1 MSGNTLALLGG
12 LRTRTRPFPPY
23 PVIGEEERKAVLD
36 VLDEGRLSTF
46 IASSGEHFLGGRRIR
61 EFEQMFADYHRT
73 RFAVAF
79 NSATAALHAA
89 VVAVGV
95 QPGEEVI
102 VPPYTFTSTATCA
115 LMASAV
121 PVFADVEGETFCL
134 DPVGIEKAVS
144 RLSRAVIP
152 VHLFGH
158 AARMDEILALARR
171 HSLKVIEDCAQ
182 APGATYQGRKVGT
195 LGDCGVF
202 SFQETKNLMTGEG
215 GMLITNDPTVSGVC
229 RLVRNHGEAVVEPG
243 EARTYKA
250 EILGWNY
257 RMTEFEAALGLVQLR
272 RLDDHNAA
280 RQRLAGYLTRALQ
293 GIPGLRVPPVR
304 PDCDH
309 VYYVYPLLYDRAAW
323 GIPRARFV
331 EAVLAEGIPIS
342 GGYVKPLYLAPLYQE
357 RRASAFRA
365 YTGGARYEAGMCP
378 VVERLHSET
387 MLLLAVVRPPA
398 TERDMD
404 DIAAAL
410 TKVWEHRTE
419 LA

>member
-1 MSGNTLALLGG
+1 MSEPLALLGG
-12 LRTRTRPFPPY
+12 PKTRAVPFPPY
-23 PVIGEEERKAVLD
+23 PVLGEEERKAVIE

-46 IASSGEHFLGGRRIR
+46 IAAPGEHFLGGRRIR
-61 EFEQMFADYHRT
+61 EFERAFAEYHGT

-115 LMASAV
+115 LMAGAI
-121 PVFADVEGETFCL
+121 PVFADVEGETFGL
-134 DPVGIEKAVS
+134 DPASVETVVTP
-144 RLSRAVIP
+144 RSRAVIP

-158 AARMDEILALARR
+158 PARTDALLSVARR

-182 APGATYQGRKVGT
+182 APGARDRGRLVGT
-195 LGDCGVF
+195 LGHCGIF

-215 GMLITNDPTVSGVC
+215 GMLITSDPALAEVAQ
-229 RLVRNHGEAVVEPG
+229 LVRNHGEAAVGPG
-243 EARTYKA
+243 EARSYKA
-250 EILGWNY
+250 EILGWGY
-257 RMTEFEAALGLVQLR
+257 RMTEFEAALGRVQLR
-272 RLDDHNAA
+272 GLLEQNLA
-280 RQRLAGYLTRALQ
+280 RRRLAAALTRGLE

-304 PDCDH
+304 EGCEH
-309 VYYVYPLLYDRAAW
+309 VYYVYPLLYDDAVW

-331 EAVLAEGIPIS
+331 EAVAAEGVPAG
-342 GGYVKPLYLAPLYQE
+342 GGYVKPLYMAPLYQE
-357 RRASAFRA
+357 RRAAAFRSYRGDVSYA
-365 YTGGARYEAGMCP
+365 AGICP
-378 VVERLHSET
+378 VTERLHERA
-387 MLLLAVVRPPA
+387 MVLFAVVRPPA

-404 DIAAAL
+404 DIAAAVR
-410 TKVWEHRTE
+410 KVWARRRE